1 MLVGGRGPNPN
12 LDGRMTNNNNAMT
25 DDRYRLMAPSVQHVN
40 LHRLIQ
46 TYSLLSDKGTG
57 TVDDVMGTSNYNRPL
72 PNASTESCVRAK
84 PGSGN
89 RSSSGPMRR
98 ISCSSIWFR
107 STVITAYGKYVHIL

>member
-57 TVDDVMGTSNYNRPL
+57 TVDDVMGTSNYNGPL
-72 PNASTESCVRAK
+72 PNAPTESCVRAK
-84 PGSGN
+84 PVVRKQKQFWTDEEDKLLLN
-89 RSSSGPMRR
+89 L
-98 ISCSSIWFR
+98 
-107 STVITAYGKYVHIL
+107 VQKYGHYGLW